1 VTPAKPVLQSYQQ
14 VTNGIC
20 NHTNPFTNVLR
31 VARCRSSTRWQ
42 RIRTIYQLDF
52 RTPGISPFRL
62 NDRKQ
67 ILHIRNRRKNPRT
80 RPQIS
85 HRW

>member
-1 VTPAKPVLQSYQQ
+1 MTEYESPSPVKRK
-14 VTNGIC
+14 VNT
-20 NHTNPFTNVLR
+20 
-31 VARCRSSTRWQ
+31 
-42 RIRTIYQLDF
+42 YQLDF

-62 NDRKQ
+62 SNRKQ

-85 HRW
+85 HR